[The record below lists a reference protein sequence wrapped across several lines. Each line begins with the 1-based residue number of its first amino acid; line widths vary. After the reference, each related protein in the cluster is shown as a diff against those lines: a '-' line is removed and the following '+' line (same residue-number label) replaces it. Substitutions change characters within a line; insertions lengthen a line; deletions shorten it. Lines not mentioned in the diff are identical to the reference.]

1 MNQILYAGK
10 QKLAKCV
17 IGIFVGAL
25 WIFSITLIINS
36 INNAIN
42 ANKYKW
48 TKKPDIVVVF
58 EDQEI
63 EDENVETSPNIG
75 EQTQPGEST
84 GNPAVSPEQDN
95 PQTPTEVTT
104 DTTNP
109 ILEVTKIDDN
119 KLNIKATDDVKM
131 DYITYSWNNG
141 PAEKVDVSSGDVK
154 TISIPVGNNSI
165 VVKAYDSAG
174 NVASYTGDYTVEEK
188 IENIVTPS
196 DPTSET
202 TKDVNAPNI
211 YIGKGNPVSITVQ
224 DDIELA
230 SVEYTLN
237 GKVRTIDVTSSTKS
251 INFKIT
257 LQSGTN
263 TLNIVAIDKAGNRN
277 EIAKTIEI

>member
-17 IGIFVGAL
+17 IGVFVGAL

-48 TKKPDIVVVF
+48 TKKADIVVVF
-58 EDQEI
+58 EDQEVV
-63 EDENVETSPNIG
+63 DDDVGN
-75 EQTQPGEST
+75 QTQSDVGKEET
-84 GNPAVSPEQDN
+84 
-95 PQTPTEVTT
+95 PQNIDTNGVV

-109 ILEVTKIDDN
+109 VLEVTRADES
-119 KLNIKATDDVKM
+119 KLNIKATDDIKM
-131 DYITYSWNNG
+131 SYITYSWNNG
-141 PAEKVDVSSGDVK
+141 PAEKIDVSLGEIK

-165 VVKAYDSAG
+165 VINAYDWAG
-174 NVASYTGDYTVEEK
+174 NVATYTDEYTVEER
-188 IENIVTPS
+188 IETIVTPS
-196 DPTSET
+196 EPSNDT

-224 DDIELA
+224 DDVELA

-237 GKVRTIDVTSSTKS
+237 GKVRTIGVSSSTKS

-257 LQSGTN
+257 LQQGTN

-277 EIAKTIEI
+277 EIPKTIEI